1 MVGKN
6 DSVSKPIE
14 VLKAL
19 AQNAVG
25 LTAVVP
31 NQMAPSEAVLIA
43 VDRRVADRP
52 AAAPNAAALSEVGR
66 KVAGPSAVGLK
77 VVALKVAAQS
87 EDLVARQE
95 AETSKTGPSGI
106 SVGRSSPFSYSASRY
121 SYSYSYSKTPE
132 SIQVDHHFRETRTP
146 VFGSYVNDFPIRPFE
161 YEYRFTEYEY
171 EYEKNQWYELPATIK
186 LDGSVES

>member
-1 MVGKN
+1 MVVKN

-43 VDRRVADRP
+43 VDLRVADRP

-95 AETSKTGPSGI
+95 AETSRKLAFLSLLAYKHRRWLKRPKLLLSGP
-106 SVGRSSPFSYSASRY
+106 VKP
-121 SYSYSYSKTPE
+121 
-132 SIQVDHHFRETRTP
+132 
-146 VFGSYVNDFPIRPFE
+146 
-161 YEYRFTEYEY
+161 
-171 EYEKNQWYELPATIK
+171 
-186 LDGSVES
+186 

>member
-31 NQMAPSEAVLIA
+31 NQMAPSEAVPIA
-43 VDRRVADRP
+43 VDLRVADRP

-95 AETSKTGPSGI
+95 AETSRKLAFLSLLAYKHRRWLKRPKLLLSGP
-106 SVGRSSPFSYSASRY
+106 VKP
-121 SYSYSYSKTPE
+121 
-132 SIQVDHHFRETRTP
+132 
-146 VFGSYVNDFPIRPFE
+146 
-161 YEYRFTEYEY
+161 
-171 EYEKNQWYELPATIK
+171 
-186 LDGSVES
+186 

>member
-1 MVGKN
+1 MVVKN

-31 NQMAPSEAVLIA
+31 NQMAPSEAVLIVA
-43 VDRRVADRP
+43 DRPAAALRVADRP

-95 AETSKTGPSGI
+95 AETSRKLAFLSLLAYKHRRWLKRPKLLLSGP
-106 SVGRSSPFSYSASRY
+106 VKP
-121 SYSYSYSKTPE
+121 
-132 SIQVDHHFRETRTP
+132 
-146 VFGSYVNDFPIRPFE
+146 
-161 YEYRFTEYEY
+161 
-171 EYEKNQWYELPATIK
+171 
-186 LDGSVES
+186 

>member
-52 AAAPNAAALSEVGR
+52 AAALRVADRPAAAPNAAALSEVGR

-95 AETSKTGPSGI
+95 AETSRKLAFLSLLAYKHRRWLKRPKLLLSGP
-106 SVGRSSPFSYSASRY
+106 VKP
-121 SYSYSYSKTPE
+121 
-132 SIQVDHHFRETRTP
+132 
-146 VFGSYVNDFPIRPFE
+146 
-161 YEYRFTEYEY
+161 
-171 EYEKNQWYELPATIK
+171 
-186 LDGSVES
+186 